1 MTNTLFYFGTAT
13 ATKRK
18 RVKYTLQGADKELE
32 EVMSETAKS
41 ETASHCE
48 NDDGKSSKEGKEV
61 SML

>member
-13 ATKRK
+13 ATERK
-18 RVKYTLQGADKELE
+18 RVKYTLQGVDKELE

-41 ETASHCE
+41 ETASYCE
-48 NDDGKSSKEGKEV
+48 NDDGKSVKEDEVV